1 MTPKTQTVKFKRG
14 TNIGQLTEKFKCCRL
29 PLKRKCEKCQRKDAL
44 SYVLVNMH
52 LKILDECFQIVE
64 R

>member
-14 TNIGQLTEKFKCCRL
+14 TNIGQLTEKFKCCHL
-29 PLKRKCEKCQRKDAL
+29 PLKRKCEKCKMKDRCIELCFGKHAL
-44 SYVLVNMH
+44 KDL
-52 LKILDECFQIVE
+52 

>member
-29 PLKRKCEKCQRKDAL
+29 PLKRKCEKCQKERCIELCCGKHALKD
-44 SYVLVNMH
+44 
-52 LKILDECFQIVE
+52 F